1 MRLVLHP
8 CQTQEKEKRGMKIK
22 HHCLL
27 TTSVFL
33 YIIIYTIHQI
43 LVEGSLWVSFHVQQD
58 LARMT
63 HKHPQWE
70 GSVETFF
77 RRASVSSTYPD
88 TFVRRSVCDFHF
100 LRPHKVSRWHRGGR
114 HGGWH
119 GGAHAGRQK
128 DRRKKVANMELN
140 MVADMEV
147 DKVADMVAD
156 IKKNWQRHQH

>member
-1 MRLVLHP
+1 MLLVPHP
-8 CQTQEKEKRGMKIK
+8 CQTTQEKEKRGMKIK

-100 LRPHKVSRWHRGGR
+100 LDLTKRRGDI
-114 HGGWH
+114 
-119 GGAHAGRQK
+119 A
-128 DRRKKVANMELN
+128 VAD

-147 DKVADMVAD
+147 HMLADKKTEE
-156 IKKNWQRHQH
+156 KKWPTWSWTWWPTWRWTRWPTWR